1 MTKRLFDIIFSL
13 MGMVIT
19 VPLSLIIVCAIKL
32 SSPGPVFYKGERIGK
47 GGRPFKILKFRTM
60 VVGAEKLGGP
70 SVAENDSRVT
80 KAGKILRKYKLDE
93 IPQLIN
99 IFKGEMSFVGPR
111 PEVKYYVDMFTEK
124 EKKILTVRPGM
135 TDLASLWNFDEG
147 SLLAASLDPEKIY
160 AEKVRPRKIE
170 LQLEYVDNRSFLT
183 DVKIILR
190 TIFMIFL
197 RKKPA
202 AVEEFKNDKING
214 PERNKF

>member
-13 MGMVIT
+13 MGMIIAA
-19 VPLSLIIVCAIKL
+19 PLSLIIIFAIKL

-47 GGRPFKILKFRTM
+47 WGRPFRILKFRTK
-60 VVGAEKLGGP
+60 VIGAEELGGP
-70 SVAENDSRVT
+70 SVAENDPRVT

-99 IFKGEMSFVGPR
+99 ILKGEMSFVGPR
-111 PEVKYYVDMFTEK
+111 PEVKCYVDMFTEE

-135 TDLASLWNFDEG
+135 TDFASLWNLDEG
-147 SLLAASLDPEKIY
+147 SLLAASLNPEKIY

-170 LQLEYVDNRSFLT
+170 LQLKYIDNRSFLT

-190 TIFMIFL
+190 TIFMVFS

-202 AVEEFKNDKING
+202 AIKEFKNDKING
-214 PERNKF
+214 PERN